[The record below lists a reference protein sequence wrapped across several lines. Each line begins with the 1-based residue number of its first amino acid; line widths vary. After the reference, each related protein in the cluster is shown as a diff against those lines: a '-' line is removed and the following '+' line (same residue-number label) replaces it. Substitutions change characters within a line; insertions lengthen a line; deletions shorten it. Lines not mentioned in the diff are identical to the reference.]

1 MAQTDTQ
8 TRYWIGPWELLPQL
22 NSLKFGDE
30 ITRLEPR
37 YVDLL
42 VYLAKHQGEVVA
54 TDDIIDKVWNRE
66 FVGDHSVYQAIARL
80 RRALGDNAVSPAFI
94 ETVPKRGYR
103 LVCEVRH
110 VPPDQADQPSADD
123 VRPAPAAAGMAA
135 LPVRSRKLAWIVTPL
150 ILAAFAML
158 LLLSSRPPQDDRL
171 SVLVLPFS
179 NVSTTRDNEVIAAG
193 FAIEMANRLGQL
205 QELRVLGPQSA
216 SLVGNKNLAIDDMQT
231 LLDADMLVTG
241 SLRHAG
247 GKLRA
252 VAVLT
257 DLRTQEQVWSQA
269 FERDDRDVFRMQIT
283 VSETLADNLERLGYT
298 PHVRGDNA
306 ARTYSDGAYEEYLA
320 ARYYRFQRSPKDLW
334 KAAEHFEKAVE
345 AEPDFAGAHV
355 GLAKSYL
362 LLSFYADLPLSEALK
377 KAEPHI
383 KKAEGD
389 QFFAA
394 RLSAA
399 VGLSH
404 YLQGNYGAAEEQL
417 RKALDKERNFAEAW
431 MWLGL
436 TLRQQGRL
444 KEALPAFSEATR
456 LEPLMP
462 TAAVNLANALALSGE
477 ATTGLMQL
485 RKFAALTP
493 PDTRINRAMSD
504 LYLESGQLTSAYRES
519 EIAMSLAPESQLT
532 RAGHVMILAY
542 MQQIEAAER
551 LAKSILAESPTPSHA
566 VQRYLDRAAVAAPRI
581 LGTLID
587 PSRVVELQDKL
598 ATPEIEWRQAHARA
612 GLNAYF
618 AGDND
623 LTRSHLQRALGGRTY
638 PIERTDYDLF
648 LCTALVDAYRRERN
662 AGESKRWL
670 NQCTQSYR
678 FAVNHGWNTV
688 GLRYMAAR
696 LEYCGGHRTSAIAML
711 AAMQDSGF
719 TNIGLLNADPMF
731 RDLRQH
737 KDFRNLSNRVQH
749 LVDSSWI
756 AVAPTDRKASN
767 DG

>member
-1 MAQTDTQ
+1 M
-8 TRYWIGPWELLPQL
+8 
-22 NSLKFGDE
+22 
-30 ITRLEPR
+30 
-37 YVDLL
+37 
-42 VYLAKHQGEVVA
+42 
-54 TDDIIDKVWNRE
+54 
-66 FVGDHSVYQAIARL
+66 
-80 RRALGDNAVSPAFI
+80 
-94 ETVPKRGYR
+94 
-103 LVCEVRH
+103 
-110 VPPDQADQPSADD
+110 
-123 VRPAPAAAGMAA
+123 
-135 LPVRSRKLAWIVTPL
+135 
-150 ILAAFAML
+150 
-158 LLLSSRPPQDDRL
+158 
-171 SVLVLPFS
+171 
-179 NVSTTRDNEVIAAG
+179 IAAG

-205 QELRVLGPQSA
+205 EDLRVLGPQSA
-216 SLVGNKNLAIDDMQT
+216 SLVSKKNLAIGDMQT
-231 LLDADMLVTG
+231 LLGADMLVTG

-269 FERDDRDVFRMQIT
+269 FERDDRDVFRLQMT

-298 PHVRGDNA
+298 QRIGGNDA
-306 ARTYSDGAYEEYLA
+306 AVAHLDGAYEEYLA

-362 LLSFYADLPLSEALK
+362 LLSFYADLPLSEAMK
-377 KAEPHI
+377 KAEPHL

-389 QFFAA
+389 QRFAA

-417 RKALDKERNFAEAW
+417 RKALDREHNFAEAW

-436 TLRQQGRL
+436 ALRQQGRL
-444 KEALPAFSEATR
+444 DEALPAFSEATR

-462 TAAVNLANALALSGE
+462 TAAVNLANALAFSGE
-477 ATTGLMQL
+477 VKTGLTQL
-485 RKFAALTP
+485 QKFAALTP
-493 PDTRINRAMSD
+493 PDARVNRAMSD
-504 LYLESGQLTSAYRES
+504 LFLESGQLANAYRES
-519 EIAMSLAPESQLT
+519 EKAMSLTPESQLI

-542 MQQIEAAER
+542 LQQADAAER
-551 LAKSILAESPTPSHA
+551 LATSILAESPTPSHA
-566 VQRYLDRAAVAAPRI
+566 VQRYLDRAAIAAPRI

-587 PSRVVELQDKL
+587 PSRVVALQDKL

-618 AGDND
+618 AGDIEQ
-623 LTRSHLQRALGGRTY
+623 TKTHLKRALEGRTY
-638 PIERTDYDLF
+638 PIERTDFDLF
-648 LCTALVDAYRRERN
+648 LCTALVDAYRSEKDDS
-662 AGESKRWL
+662 ESKRWL

-678 FAVNHGWNTV
+678 FAVNHGWNTI

-696 LEYCGGHRTSAIAML
+696 LEYCRGHRTSAMTML
-711 AAMQDSGF
+711 AALQDSGF
-719 TNIGLLNADPMF
+719 TNIGLLNTDPMF

-737 KDFRNLSNRVQH
+737 KDFKHLSNRVQH
-749 LVDSSWI
+749 LVDSSW
-756 AVAPTDRKASN
+756 VAITPTDRKSSN
-767 DG
+767 DS